1 MLRLE
6 GPESIQA
13 WQILLRTL
21 PLKFYTNSMA
31 KHTILLVDDEVDNV
45 DALERIF
52 RSQYNVLKATS
63 ARLALETLDQ
73 HPGPVSVII
82 TDQRM
87 PEMTGVEFLSESMKT
102 HPEAVRLL
110 LTGYT
115 DIESIIEAVNS
126 GQIFRYLTKP
136 WDPVDLLNT
145 VRMAAEKFRLT
156 QELKEK
162 NISLSKALAELET
175 LDQAKN
181 QFMVLINHE
190 LKTPLTSIL
199 SFLELLKE
207 THLTDEQDLC
217 VQRIDK
223 ASERLRQLIQ
233 DVLIVV
239 AGETK
244 TLKLRTQP
252 FDAKNLEDVMSRD
265 LSLAVQ
271 KKNQNLKF
279 DLEDKKLIGDQEFI
293 LQIIHRLIHNAAK
306 FGDSNSTIY
315 VKSELTSPH
324 KIKISVANRGQRIS
338 QTVIDKILKPFFI
351 DEDVM
356 NHSTGLGLGLTICQ
370 SILKAH
376 QSQLVITND
385 DHGVTV
391 SFELACL

>member
-1 MLRLE
+1 M
-6 GPESIQA
+6 P
-13 WQILLRTL
+13 
-21 PLKFYTNSMA
+21 

-52 RSQYNVLKATS
+52 RTQYNVLKATS
-63 ARLALETLDQ
+63 ARQALKTLDQ

-87 PEMTGVEFLSESMKT
+87 PEMTGVEFLSESMKS
-102 HPEAVRLL
+102 HPETVRLL

-115 DIESIIEAVNS
+115 DIESIIEAVNA

-136 WDPVDLLNT
+136 WDPVDLQNT
-145 VRMAAEKFRLT
+145 VRMAIEKFQMT

-162 NISLSKALAELET
+162 NESLATALKELET

-190 LKTPLTSIL
+190 LKTPLTSII
-199 SFLELLKE
+199 SFLDLLKE
-207 THLTDEQDLC
+207 THLTDEQNLC

-244 TLKLRTQP
+244 TLKIRSQP
-252 FDAKNLEDVMSRD
+252 FDAKNLEDVLGRD
-265 LSLAVQ
+265 LTLALQ
-271 KKNQNLKF
+271 KKNQILKF
-279 DLEDKKLIGDQEFI
+279 EIEDKKLIGDQELI
-293 LQIIHRLIHNAAK
+293 LQIVHRLIHNAVK
-306 FGDSNSTIY
+306 FGDSNST
-315 VKSELTSPH
+315 VLVQSELTSPH
-324 KIKISVANRGQRIS
+324 KLKISVANRGQRIS

-376 QSQLVITND
+376 HSQLQIIND

-391 SFELACL
+391 AFELACL

>member
-1 MLRLE
+1 M
-6 GPESIQA
+6 P
-13 WQILLRTL
+13 
-21 PLKFYTNSMA
+21 

-52 RSQYNVLKATS
+52 RTQYNVLKATS
-63 ARLALETLDQ
+63 ARQALKTLDQ
-73 HPGPVSVII
+73 HPGPVSAII

-87 PEMTGVEFLSESMKT
+87 PEMTGVEFLSESMKS
-102 HPEAVRLL
+102 HPETVRLL

-115 DIESIIEAVNS
+115 DIESIIEAVNA

-136 WDPVDLLNT
+136 WDPVDLQNT
-145 VRMAAEKFRLT
+145 VRMAVEKFQMA

-162 NISLSKALAELET
+162 NESLGKALKELET

-190 LKTPLTSIL
+190 LKTPLTSII
-199 SFLELLKE
+199 SFLDLLKE
-207 THLTDEQDLC
+207 THLTDEQNLC

-244 TLKLRTQP
+244 TLKIRSQP
-252 FDAKNLEDVMSRD
+252 FDAKNLEDVLSRD
-265 LSLAVQ
+265 LTLALQ
-271 KKNQNLKF
+271 KKNQLLKF
-279 DLEDKKLIGDQEFI
+279 VLEDKKLIGDQELI
-293 LQIIHRLIHNAAK
+293 LQIIHRLIHNAIK
-306 FGDSNSTIY
+306 FGDANST
-315 VKSELTSPH
+315 VLVQSELTSPH
-324 KIKISVANRGQRIS
+324 KLKISVANRGQRIS
-338 QTVIDKILKPFFI
+338 QAVIDKILKPFFI

-376 QSQLVITND
+376 QSQLQIIND

-391 SFELACL
+391 AFELACL